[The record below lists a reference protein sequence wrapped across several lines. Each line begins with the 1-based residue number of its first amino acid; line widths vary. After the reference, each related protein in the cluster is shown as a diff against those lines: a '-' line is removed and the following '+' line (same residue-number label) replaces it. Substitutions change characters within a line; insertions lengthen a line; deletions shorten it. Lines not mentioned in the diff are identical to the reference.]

1 MDLSLASLAYAKW
14 KTNELGITNIEYLQ
28 ADILRLDQLEQKFNI
43 IESTGVLHHMN
54 EPMVGWRVL
63 KDLLKPGGLMKIAL
77 YSELARQ
84 HIVEVRKKITL
95 QRVGTSKSEI
105 REFRRSLAKSN
116 EESHQRL
123 TKSND
128 FFNLS
133 TLRDLIFHVQEHR
146 FTLLQIKNCLD
157 ELGLK
162 FCGFENKDT
171 ISNFRGFH
179 GKDAD
184 IYDLAKWHQYEESN
198 PHAFAEMYQFWCQKL

>member
-1 MDLSLASLAYAKW
+1 MAGW
-14 KTNELGITNIEYLQ
+14 KVI
-28 ADILRLDQLEQKFNI
+28 
-43 IESTGVLHHMN
+43 
-54 EPMVGWRVL
+54 

-77 YSELARQ
+77 QSELARQ

-95 QRVGTSKSEI
+95 LRVGTSKAEI
-105 REFRRSLAKSN
+105 REFRRSLAESN

-171 ISNFRGFH
+171 ISNFRVSH
-179 GKDAD
+179 GRDAD
-184 IYDLAKWHQYEESN
+184 IYDLAQWHQYEESH